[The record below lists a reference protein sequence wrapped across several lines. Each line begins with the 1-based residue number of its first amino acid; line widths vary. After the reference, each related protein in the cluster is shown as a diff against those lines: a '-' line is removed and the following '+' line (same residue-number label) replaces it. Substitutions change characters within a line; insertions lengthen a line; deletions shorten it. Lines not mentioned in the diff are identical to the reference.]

1 MLISRKR
8 KPLRMVISVF
18 RKRAS
23 LLGLPP
29 LHLVVGFLAI
39 SLNFKLPPAPREEVS
54 AWASVSTHWWA
65 RQGEGLGRVV
75 SLRSF

>member
-1 MLISRKR
+1 
-8 KPLRMVISVF
+8 MVISVF

-39 SLNFKLPPAPREEVS
+39 SLNFKLPPTPREEVS
-54 AWASVSTHWWA
+54 AWASVSHTLV
-65 RQGEGLGRVV
+65 GKTGRGPGQ
-75 SLRSF
+75 SSES